1 MKGYV
6 FIFFGFFSNMTEV
19 YDKIDAIMMVKSIL
33 EREKPSSILLVR
45 GNDSYEECGARGFIE
60 PQLNGYKVTSLSG
73 FKKSPYI
80 GDIKNT
86 IDVILGKNI
95 DFIIGV
101 GGGTVMDISKAASVL
116 YKEEGLLEG
125 YIKGELKPI
134 GNNIRRLLIPTTAG
148 TGAEITPF
156 SVVYIDKTKY
166 SLAHPSMSPE
176 YVILAPE
183 LTLTLSKKVTASTG
197 CDALAQA
204 IEAFWSVNATEE
216 SKRYSKEAIYLALN
230 NLSNAVNNP
239 NLEDR
244 TAMLRASHLAG
255 KAISIAKTTA
265 AHSLSYPFT
274 SYHDIPHGHAVMLT
288 LPYFFEVNE
297 YVNEENIQ
305 DKKGF
310 TVEYARRTFDDL
322 LKVLGVKGGAEAKVK
337 LLDLM
342 DDVGLERSLGK
353 LGVNKNDFQ
362 NIVNNGFNPQRVV
375 NNPVKITEGTVWE
388 ILEKIL

>member
-1 MKGYV
+1 
-6 FIFFGFFSNMTEV
+6 MTEV

-116 YKEEGLLEG
+116 HEERGSLEG
-125 YIKGELKPI
+125 YIKSELKLI

-156 SVVYIDKTKY
+156 SAVYIDKTKY
-166 SLAHPSMSPE
+166 SLAYPSMSPE

-183 LTLTLSKKVTASTG
+183 LTLTLSKEVTASTG

-216 SKRYSKEAIYLALN
+216 SKKYSEEAIRLALN
-230 NLSNAVNNP
+230 NLSKAVNNP
-239 NLEDR
+239 NLEER
-244 TAMLRASHLAG
+244 TAMLMASHLAG

-274 SYHDIPHGHAVMLT
+274 FYHDISHGHAVMLT
-288 LPYFFEVNE
+288 LPYFFEINQ
-297 YVNEENIQ
+297 YVDEQNVQ
-305 DKKGF
+305 KKEGF
-310 TVEYARRTFDDL
+310 TVKYAKKTFDDL
-322 LKVLGVKGGAEAKVK
+322 LKILDVKNAMDAKNK
-337 LLDLM
+337 LISLM
-342 DDVGLERSLGK
+342 DEIGLERSLRK
-353 LGVNKNDFQ
+353 LGISEDGLQV
-362 NIVNNGFNPQRVV
+362 IVNNGFN
-375 NNPVKITEGTVWE
+375 
-388 ILEKIL
+388 